1 MNRKYNSY
9 SKNSFI
15 DKINKNAGNF
25 VEVDNET
32 VEMLEKIKYFSDILG
47 GEYDITVMPL
57 IRLWGFYKKNL
68 KSVPDEKEIQKTKEL
83 VNYRK
88 IEIDKKN
95 NRVKI
100 SAGQEIIT
108 GSFIKSYAIDRLGK
122 KMREKGITDAVINAG
137 GSSIL
142 SINDKESQSLGIIVE
157 NPENEKEIEKD
168 KNGYPVKITDKKY
181 KGEDE
186 YNDLFDIE
194 ISNEAYSTS
203 NQINTYIEINGE
215 KYGHIISPKTG
226 YPSKNKQIGIITEDA
241 FIGDIISTGLFNQT
255 PKIFSEI
262 INELSKEMKIEGY
275 LITFDGKIH
284 YSKKFL
290 NYVDI

>member
-1 MNRKYNSY
+1 MGNLYKVQNRFLFHSNIKIKIPDRYEEKIFDEFFSVLEEVNRKYNSY

-68 KSVPDEKEIQKTKEL
+68 KSVPDENEIQKTKEL

-108 GSFIKSYAIDRLGK
+108 GSFIKSYAIDKLADL
-122 KMREKGITDAVINAG
+122 MRRKGITDAVVNAG

-142 SINDKESQSLGIIVE
+142 SINDKGNEDNGGNQSLGIIIE
-157 NPENEKEIEKD
+157 NPLPYREIEKND
-168 KNGYPVKITDKKY
+168 KGYAVKITDNIY
-181 KGEDE
+181 KG
-186 YNDLFDIE
+186 
-194 ISNEAYSTS
+194 SNTM
-203 NQINTYIEINGE
+203 I
-215 KYGHIISPKTG
+215 
-226 YPSKNKQIGIITEDA
+226 
-241 FIGDIISTGLFNQT
+241 
-255 PKIFSEI
+255 
-262 INELSKEMKIEGY
+262 Y
-275 LITFDGKIH
+275 LI
-284 YSKKFL
+284 
-290 NYVDI
+290 

>member
-1 MNRKYNSY
+1 M
-9 SKNSFI
+9 
-15 DKINKNAGNF
+15 
-25 VEVDNET
+25 
-32 VEMLEKIKYFSDILG
+32 
-47 GEYDITVMPL
+47 
-57 IRLWGFYKKNL
+57 
-68 KSVPDEKEIQKTKEL
+68 
-83 VNYRK
+83 
-88 IEIDKKN
+88 
-95 NRVKI
+95 
-100 SAGQEIIT
+100 
-108 GSFIKSYAIDRLGK
+108 
-122 KMREKGITDAVINAG
+122 
-137 GSSIL
+137 
-142 SINDKESQSLGIIVE
+142 
-157 NPENEKEIEKD
+157 
-168 KNGYPVKITDKKY
+168 
-181 KGEDE
+181 
-186 YNDLFDIE
+186 FDIE

-255 PKIFSEI
+255 PEIFSEI